1 MRILLSGLV
10 FLIVRY
16 VGWSCRCGL
25 ASCQFS
31 KQNRTMAHSKVSFSE
46 KVSCEFEIVREED
59 TFDYVESTSELG
71 SSDDDEDAGKL
82 EAIFGAVYSGLSP
95 SKPFVQP
102 AERHSL
108 LLWDKDLG
116 EEDLESGIVLL
127 FLSTLLACLVKS
139 KCSFTLY
146 PSRNW

>member
-1 MRILLSGLV
+1 MS
-10 FLIVRY
+10 
-16 VGWSCRCGL
+16 
-25 ASCQFS
+25 
-31 KQNRTMAHSKVSFSE
+31 HSKVSFSE

-95 SKPFVQP
+95 SKPFIQP

-146 PSRNW
+146 PSRN